1 MAIFSAG
8 AGAGRILGLRPSDF
22 RQERMRGPKLKAFTT
37 VAMNTRMASPGG
49 YS

>member
-8 AGAGRILGLRPSDF
+8 SGSGRILGLRPSDF
-22 RQERMRGPKLKAFTT
+22 RQERMRGPKLKPFAT
-37 VAMNTRMASPGG
+37 VIMNTRIASPEG